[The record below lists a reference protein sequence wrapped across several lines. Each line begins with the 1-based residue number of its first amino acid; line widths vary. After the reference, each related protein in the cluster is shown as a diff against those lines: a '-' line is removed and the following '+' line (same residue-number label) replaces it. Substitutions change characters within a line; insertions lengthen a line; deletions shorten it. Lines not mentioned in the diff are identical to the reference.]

1 MSETIT
7 LRDANGGSFRLVMKD
22 GSYRDFNMGVH
33 VVAEG
38 DAASEELVAWAG
50 KQPNMSIITSGKPT
64 KQGSENC
71 PVCGAAVAAND
82 LPVHM
87 DEVHVDYEGI
97 RQSVGLEPKSEDPQ
111 PRRARRR

>member
-7 LRDANGGSFRLVMKD
+7 LHDANGSSFRLVMRD
-22 GSYRDFNMGVH
+22 GTYRDFTMGVH

-38 DAASEELVAWAG
+38 DESAPELVAWAE
-50 KQPNMSIITSGKPT
+50 KQPNISIHRAGKAT

-71 PVCGAAVAAND
+71 HVCGVPVAAND
-82 LPVHM
+82 LPAHM
-87 DEVHVDYEGI
+87 DDVHVDYESI
-97 RQSVGLEPKSEDPQ
+97 RQSVGLEARSEEPR